1 MNFRKNN
8 KGLTL
13 IETVISLT
21 LVAVLATAFAGA
33 MVVGLQS
40 ESTSDNLDYSTNFS
54 SSIFAFLLDNN
65 NYQDIIKTFKA
76 EGLIQNENNAIYQNN
91 LISEENSFYNDL
103 EGISN
108 LDEKYKEIINSFDNI
123 SGYNLLDEISEIKI
137 DKIITSPDTGEELI
151 LYRVELNIISDS
163 AEGRQSY
170 SVATI
175 LGDLN
180 E

>member
-1 MNFRKNN
+1 MNFRKDN

-40 ESTSDNLDYSTNFS
+40 ERTSDNLDYSTNLS

-76 EGLIQNENNAIYQNN
+76 EALIKDGKNAIYQNN

-103 EGISN
+103 DGISN
-108 LDEKYKEIINSFDNI
+108 LDEDFKEVINSFKNI
-123 SGYNLLDEISEIKI
+123 SKYNLLDENSEIII
-137 DKIITSPDTGEELI
+137 DKIITSPDTGDDLV

-163 AEGRQSY
+163 SEGTQNYR
-170 SVATI
+170 VATI